1 MMMMKANGT
10 GTSPSEV
17 DVYPCTG
24 IAQSQWAFPCV
35 LRNHWEAPHFELQ
48 YQSIQFHIQFLCLL

>member
-17 DVYPCTG
+17 DVYPC
-24 IAQSQWAFPCV
+24 IAQAQWAFPCV